1 MHEALQLRLNLVRTM
16 EGFHHT
22 SLSMKM
28 TAAFNFCCG
37 QNLHGKVKPSPFCLY
52 PLPLLRNLLFPLS
65 LSFLSGLNSRRSC
78 FEHQFSFLHR
88 LLAAALPF
96 PSIGAKGGG
105 GSKKPLFDMNVSSTV
120 SYFKAIKSISPKL
133 SESIKSV

>member
-16 EGFHHT
+16 ECFHHT

-65 LSFLSGLNSRRSC
+65 LSFLSGLNSRRSR

-88 LLAAALPF
+88 LLAAALHF
-96 PSIGAKGGG
+96 SSIGAKG